1 MLSKEVNEMTLA
13 LMNQEKARFNQ
24 MMIDAMHEKDEKKY
38 MEAMDGLCNV
48 IEQNVLEKAREIA
61 DTHDQQ
67 VLASRGVRQLTSKE
81 KKYYEKLIEAFRSDN
96 PKQALT
102 NPELVMPETVVD
114 SVFEDLQTQHPLLSH
129 LSFTNTRGAIKF
141 LFSTND
147 FQKAVWGKLCAEIT
161 EEIEASF
168 TEIDMTLM
176 KLSAFIPVC
185 EAMLDLGPVWLDSYV
200 RQILYEALANGL
212 EDGIINN
219 LNTTTGPVGMIADMT
234 TGSGG
239 VGTATFTAKTAT
251 SITDLQPATLG
262 AQLAKLAVDAAGKAR
277 AIRDVILIVNPTD
290 YLTKVFPATTVMGG
304 DGTYRNDVLAY
315 PMTVIQSAAV
325 ASGKAVLGLGYKYF
339 MGIGMDS
346 RAGRIEY
353 SDEFKWL
360 DDERVYKIKLYA
372 NGMPMDNNAFQY
384 LDISGLKP
392 AAVRVTIE
400 NDEAITTTVEGTVTT
415 QAAS

>member
-1 MLSKEVNEMTLA
+1 MTLA
-13 LMNQEKARFNQ
+13 LMNNDRAKLNQ
-24 MMIDAMHEKDEKKY
+24 MMIDAMHEQNADKYTEAFNGICELIEKD
-38 MEAMDGLCNV
+38 
-48 IEQNVLEKAREIA
+48 VLEKAQELA
-61 DTHDQQ
+61 GVHDQQ

-81 KKYYEKLIEAFRSDN
+81 KKYYEKLIEAFKSEN

-102 NPELVMPETVVD
+102 DPEIVMPETVLD
-114 SVFEDLQTQHPLLSH
+114 AVFDDLQTEHPLLSH
-129 LSFTNTRGAIKF
+129 ISFTNTRGAIKF

-147 FQKAVWGKLCAEIT
+147 FQKAVWGKLCAKIT

-168 TEIDMTLM
+168 SEIDMTLM

-219 LNTTTGPVGMIADMT
+219 LNTTTGPVGMIANMT

-239 VGTATFTAKTAT
+239 VGAATFTAKTAT
-251 SITDLQPATLG
+251 PITDLQPATLG
-262 AQLAKLAVDAAGKAR
+262 AQLAKLAVDAAGKSR

-290 YLTKVFPATTVMGG
+290 YFTKVFPATTVMNGAG
-304 DGTYRNDVLAY
+304 VYVNNVLPY
-315 PMTVIQSAAV
+315 PMTIIQSAAV
-325 ASGKAVLGLGYKYF
+325 ATGKAVLGLGYKYF

-392 AAVRVTIE
+392 ATVRVTIE
-400 NDEAITTTVEGTVTT
+400 NEDPITTTVEGTVTT
-415 QAAS
+415 QAAA

>member
-1 MLSKEVNEMTLA
+1 MTLA
-13 LMNQEKARFNQ
+13 LINNDRAKLNQ
-24 MMIDAMHEKDEKKY
+24 MMIDAMHEQDADKYTEAFNGICELIEKD
-38 MEAMDGLCNV
+38 
-48 IEQNVLEKAREIA
+48 VLEKAQELA
-61 DTHDQQ
+61 GVHDQQ

-81 KKYYEKLIEAFRSDN
+81 KKYYEKLIEAFKSEN

-102 NPELVMPETVVD
+102 DPEIVMPETVLD
-114 SVFEDLQTQHPLLSH
+114 AVFDDLQTEHPLLSH
-129 LSFTNTRGAIKF
+129 ISFTNTRGAIKF

-168 TEIDMTLM
+168 SEIDMTLM

-219 LNTTTGPVGMIADMT
+219 LNTTTGPVGMIANMT

-239 VGTATFTAKTAT
+239 VGAATFTAKTAT
-251 SITDLQPATLG
+251 PITDLQPATLG
-262 AQLAKLAVDAAGKAR
+262 AQLAKLAVDAAGKSR

-290 YLTKVFPATTVMGG
+290 YFTKVFPATTVMNGAG
-304 DGTYRNDVLAY
+304 VYVNNVLPY
-315 PMTVIQSAAV
+315 PMTIIQSAAV
-325 ASGKAVLGLGYKYF
+325 ATGKAVLGLGYKYF

-392 AAVRVTIE
+392 ATVRVTIE
-400 NDEAITTTVEGTVTT
+400 NEDPITTTVEGTVTT
-415 QAAS
+415 QAAA

>member
-1 MLSKEVNEMTLA
+1 MPLA
-13 LMNQEKARFNQ
+13 LMNNDRAKLNQ
-24 MMIDAMHEKDEKKY
+24 MMIDAMHEQDAVKYTEAFNGICELIEKD
-38 MEAMDGLCNV
+38 
-48 IEQNVLEKAREIA
+48 VLEKAQELA
-61 DTHDQQ
+61 GVHDQQ

-81 KKYYEKLIEAFRSDN
+81 KKYYEKLIDAFKSEN

-102 NPELVMPETVVD
+102 DPEIVMPETVLD
-114 SVFEDLQTQHPLLSH
+114 AVFDDLQTEHPLLSH
-129 LSFTNTRGAIKF
+129 ISFTNTRGAIKF

-168 TEIDMTLM
+168 SEIDMTLM

-239 VGTATFTAKTAT
+239 VGAATFTAKSAT
-251 SITDLQPATLG
+251 PITDLQPATLG

-290 YLTKVFPATTVMGG
+290 YFTKVFPATTVMNGAG
-304 DGTYRNDVLAY
+304 VYVNNVLPY
-315 PMTVIQSAAV
+315 PMTIIQSAAV
-325 ASGKAVLGLGYKYF
+325 ATGKAVLGLGYKYF

-392 AAVRVTIE
+392 ATVRVTIE
-400 NDEAITTTVEGTVTT
+400 NEEPITTTVEGTVTT
-415 QAAS
+415 QAAA

>member
-1 MLSKEVNEMTLA
+1 MTLA
-13 LMNQEKARFNQ
+13 LINNDRAKLNQ
-24 MMIDAMHEKDEKKY
+24 MMIDAMHEQNADKYTEAFNGICELIEKDVLKKAQ
-38 MEAMDGLCNV
+38 ELAGV
-48 IEQNVLEKAREIA
+48 
-61 DTHDQQ
+61 HDQQ

-81 KKYYEKLIEAFRSDN
+81 KKYYEKLIDAFKSEN

-102 NPELVMPETVVD
+102 NPEIVMPETVLD
-114 SVFEDLQTQHPLLSH
+114 AVFDDLQTEHPLLSH

-147 FQKAVWGKLCAEIT
+147 FQKAIWGKLCAEIT

-168 TEIDMTLM
+168 SEIDMTLM

-239 VGTATFTAKTAT
+239 VGAATFTAKTAT
-251 SITDLQPATLG
+251 PITDLQPATLG
-262 AQLAKLAVDAAGKAR
+262 AQLAKLAVDAAGKPR
-277 AIRDVILIVNPTD
+277 AIRDVILIVNPAD
-290 YLTKVFPATTVMGG
+290 YFTKVFPATTVMNGAG
-304 DGTYRNDVLAY
+304 VYVNNVLPY
-315 PMTVIQSAAV
+315 PMTIIQSAAV
-325 ASGKAVLGLGYKYF
+325 ATGKAVLGLGYKYF

-392 AAVRVTIE
+392 ATVRVTIE
-400 NDEAITTTVEGTVTT
+400 NEEPITTTVEGTVTT
-415 QAAS
+415 QAAA

>member
-1 MLSKEVNEMTLA
+1 MTLA
-13 LMNQEKARFNQ
+13 LMNNDRAKLNQ
-24 MMIDAMHEKDEKKY
+24 MMIDAMHEQNADQYTEAFNGICELIEKD
-38 MEAMDGLCNV
+38 
-48 IEQNVLEKAREIA
+48 VLEKAQELA
-61 DTHDQQ
+61 GVHDQQ

-81 KKYYEKLIEAFRSDN
+81 KKYYEKLIDAFKSEN

-102 NPELVMPETVVD
+102 NPEIVMPETVLD
-114 SVFEDLQTQHPLLSH
+114 AVFDDLQTEHPLLSH

-161 EEIEASF
+161 EEIESSF
-168 TEIDMTLM
+168 SEIDMTLM

-219 LNTTTGPVGMIADMT
+219 LNTTTGPVGMIANMT

-239 VGTATFTAKTAT
+239 VGAATFTAKTAT
-251 SITDLQPATLG
+251 PITDLQPATLG
-262 AQLAKLAVDAAGKAR
+262 AQLAKLAVDAAGKSR

-290 YLTKVFPATTVMGG
+290 YFTKVFPATTVMNGAG
-304 DGTYRNDVLAY
+304 VYVNNVLPY
-315 PMTVIQSAAV
+315 PMTIIQSAAV

-392 AAVRVTIE
+392 ATVRVTIE
-400 NDEAITTTVEGTVTT
+400 NDDPITTSVEGTVTT
-415 QAAS
+415 QAAA

>member
-1 MLSKEVNEMTLA
+1 MSLA
-13 LMNQEKARFNQ
+13 LMNNDRAKLNQ
-24 MMIDAMHEKDEKKY
+24 MMIDAMHEQNADKYTEAFNGICELIEKD
-38 MEAMDGLCNV
+38 
-48 IEQNVLEKAREIA
+48 VLEKAQELA
-61 DTHDQQ
+61 GVHDQQ
-67 VLASRGVRQLTSKE
+67 VLASRGVRQLTSAE
-81 KKYYEKLIEAFRSDN
+81 KKYYEKLIDAFKSEN

-102 NPELVMPETVVD
+102 NPEIVMPETVLD
-114 SVFEDLQTQHPLLSH
+114 AVFDDLQTEHPLLSH
-129 LSFTNTRGAIKF
+129 ISFTNTRGAIKF
-141 LFSTND
+141 LFSKND

-168 TEIDMTLM
+168 SEIDMTLM

-239 VGTATFTAKTAT
+239 VGAATFTAKTAT

-262 AQLAKLAVDAAGKAR
+262 AQLAKLAVDAAGKSR
-277 AIRDVILIVNPTD
+277 AIRDVILIVNPAD
-290 YLTKVFPATTVMGG
+290 YFTKVFPATTVMNGAG
-304 DGTYRNDVLAY
+304 VYVNNVLPY
-315 PMTVIQSAAV
+315 PMTIIQSAAV
-325 ASGKAVLGLGYKYF
+325 ATGKAVLGLGYKYF

-392 AAVRVTIE
+392 ATVRVTIE
-400 NDEAITTTVEGTVTT
+400 NEEPITTTVEGTVTT
-415 QAAS
+415 QAAA

>member
-1 MLSKEVNEMTLA
+1 MTLA
-13 LMNQEKARFNQ
+13 LLNNDRAKLNQ
-24 MMIDAMHEKDEKKY
+24 MMIDAMHEQNADKYTEAFNGICELIEKD
-38 MEAMDGLCNV
+38 
-48 IEQNVLEKAREIA
+48 VLEKAQELA
-61 DTHDQQ
+61 GVHDQQ

-81 KKYYEKLIEAFRSDN
+81 KKYYEKLIEAFKSEN

-102 NPELVMPETVVD
+102 DPEIVMPETVLD
-114 SVFEDLQTQHPLLSH
+114 AVFDDLQTQHPLLSH
-129 LSFTNTRGAIKF
+129 ISFTNTRGAIKF

-168 TEIDMTLM
+168 SEIDMTLM

-219 LNTTTGPVGMIADMT
+219 LNTTTGPVGMIANMT

-239 VGTATFTAKTAT
+239 VGAATFTAKTAT
-251 SITDLQPATLG
+251 PITDLQPATLG
-262 AQLAKLAVDAAGKAR
+262 AQLAKLAVDAAGKSR

-290 YLTKVFPATTVMGG
+290 YFTKVFPATTVMNGAG
-304 DGTYRNDVLAY
+304 VYVNNVLPY
-315 PMTVIQSAAV
+315 PMTIIQSAAV
-325 ASGKAVLGLGYKYF
+325 ATGKAVLGLGYKYF

-392 AAVRVTIE
+392 ATVRVTIE
-400 NDEAITTTVEGTVTT
+400 NEEPITTTVEGTVTT
-415 QAAS
+415 QAAA

>member
-1 MLSKEVNEMTLA
+1 MTLA
-13 LMNQEKARFNQ
+13 LINNDRAKLNQ
-24 MMIDAMHEKDEKKY
+24 MMIDAMHEQNADKYTEAFNGICELIEKD
-38 MEAMDGLCNV
+38 
-48 IEQNVLEKAREIA
+48 VLEKAQELA
-61 DTHDQQ
+61 GVHDQQ
-67 VLASRGVRQLTSKE
+67 VLASRGVRQLTSAE
-81 KKYYEKLIEAFRSDN
+81 KKYYEKLIDAFKSEN

-102 NPELVMPETVVD
+102 NPEIVMPETVLD
-114 SVFEDLQTQHPLLSH
+114 AVFDDLQTEHPLLSH

-168 TEIDMTLM
+168 SEIDMTLM

-219 LNTTTGPVGMIADMT
+219 LNTTTGPVGMIANMT

-239 VGTATFTAKTAT
+239 VGAATFTAKTAT
-251 SITDLQPATLG
+251 PITDLQPATLG
-262 AQLAKLAVDAAGKAR
+262 AQLAKLAVDAAGKPR
-277 AIRDVILIVNPTD
+277 AIRDVILIVNPAD
-290 YLTKVFPATTVMGG
+290 YFTKVFPATTVMNGAG
-304 DGTYRNDVLAY
+304 VYVNNVLPY
-315 PMTVIQSAAV
+315 PMTIIQSAAV
-325 ASGKAVLGLGYKYF
+325 ATGKAVLGLGYKYF

-392 AAVRVTIE
+392 ATVRVTIE
-400 NDEAITTTVEGTVTT
+400 NEEPITTTVEGTVTT
-415 QAAS
+415 QAAA

>member
-1 MLSKEVNEMTLA
+1 MTLA
-13 LMNQEKARFNQ
+13 LLNNDRAKLNQ
-24 MMIDAMHEKDEKKY
+24 MMIDAMHEQDADKYTEAFNGICELIEKD
-38 MEAMDGLCNV
+38 
-48 IEQNVLEKAREIA
+48 VLEKAQELA
-61 DTHDQQ
+61 GVHDQQ
-67 VLASRGVRQLTSKE
+67 VLASRGVRQLTSTE
-81 KKYYEKLIEAFRSDN
+81 KKYYEKLIDAFKSEN

-102 NPELVMPETVVD
+102 NPEIVMPETVLD
-114 SVFEDLQTQHPLLSH
+114 AVFDDLQTEHPLLSH

-168 TEIDMTLM
+168 SEIDMTLM

-239 VGTATFTAKTAT
+239 VGAATFTAKTAT
-251 SITDLQPATLG
+251 PITDLQPATLG

-290 YLTKVFPATTVMGG
+290 YFTKVFPATTVMNGAG
-304 DGTYRNDVLAY
+304 VYVNNVLPY
-315 PMTVIQSAAV
+315 PMTIIQSAAV
-325 ASGKAVLGLGYKYF
+325 ATGKAVLGLGYKYF

-392 AAVRVTIE
+392 ATVRVTIE
-400 NDEAITTTVEGTVTT
+400 NEEPITTTVEGTVTT
-415 QAAS
+415 QAAA

>member
-1 MLSKEVNEMTLA
+1 MTLA
-13 LMNQEKARFNQ
+13 LLNNDRAKLNQ
-24 MMIDAMHEKDEKKY
+24 MMIDAMHEQNADKYTEAFNGICELIEKD
-38 MEAMDGLCNV
+38 
-48 IEQNVLEKAREIA
+48 VLEKAQELA
-61 DTHDQQ
+61 GVHDQQ

-81 KKYYEKLIEAFRSDN
+81 KKYYEKLIDAFKSEN

-102 NPELVMPETVVD
+102 NPEIVMPETVLD
-114 SVFEDLQTQHPLLSH
+114 AVFDDLQTEHPLLSH
-129 LSFTNTRGAIKF
+129 ISFTNTRGAIKF
-141 LFSTND
+141 LFSKND

-161 EEIEASF
+161 KEIEASF
-168 TEIDMTLM
+168 SEIDMTLM

-239 VGTATFTAKTAT
+239 VGAATFTAKTAT
-251 SITDLQPATLG
+251 PITDLQPATLG

-290 YLTKVFPATTVMGG
+290 YFTKVFPATTVMNGAG
-304 DGTYRNDVLAY
+304 VYVNNVLPY
-315 PMTVIQSAAV
+315 PMTIIQSSAV
-325 ASGKAVLGLGYKYF
+325 ATGKAVLGLGYKYF

-392 AAVRVTIE
+392 ATVRVTIE
-400 NDEAITTTVEGTVTT
+400 NEEPITTTVEGTVTT
-415 QAAS
+415 QAAA

>member
-1 MLSKEVNEMTLA
+1 MPLA
-13 LMNQEKARFNQ
+13 LMNNDRAKLNQ
-24 MMIDAMHEKDEKKY
+24 MMIDAMHEQNADKYTEAFNGICELIEKD
-38 MEAMDGLCNV
+38 
-48 IEQNVLEKAREIA
+48 VLEKAQELA
-61 DTHDQQ
+61 GVHDQQ

-81 KKYYEKLIEAFRSDN
+81 KKYYEKLIEAFKSEN

-102 NPELVMPETVVD
+102 DPEIVMPETVLD
-114 SVFEDLQTQHPLLSH
+114 AVFDDLQTEHPLLSH
-129 LSFTNTRGAIKF
+129 ISFTNTRGAIKF
-141 LFSTND
+141 LFSKND

-161 EEIEASF
+161 KEIEASF
-168 TEIDMTLM
+168 SEIDMTLM

-239 VGTATFTAKTAT
+239 VGAATFTAKTAT
-251 SITDLQPATLG
+251 PITDLQPATLG
-262 AQLAKLAVDAAGKAR
+262 AQLAKLAVDAAGKSR
-277 AIRDVILIVNPTD
+277 AIRDVILIVNPAD
-290 YLTKVFPATTVMGG
+290 YFTKVFPATTVMNGAG
-304 DGTYRNDVLAY
+304 VYVNNVLPY
-315 PMTVIQSAAV
+315 PMTIIQSAAV
-325 ASGKAVLGLGYKYF
+325 ATGKAVLGLGYKYF

-392 AAVRVTIE
+392 ATVRVTIE
-400 NDEAITTTVEGTVTT
+400 NEEPITTTVEGTVTT
-415 QAAS
+415 QTAGAGG

>member
-1 MLSKEVNEMTLA
+1 MTLA
-13 LMNQEKARFNQ
+13 LLNNDRAKLNQ
-24 MMIDAMHEKDEKKY
+24 MMIDAMHEQDADKYTEAFNGICELIEKD
-38 MEAMDGLCNV
+38 
-48 IEQNVLEKAREIA
+48 VLEKAQELA
-61 DTHDQQ
+61 GVHDQQ
-67 VLASRGVRQLTSKE
+67 VLASRGVRQLTSAE
-81 KKYYEKLIEAFRSDN
+81 KKYYEKLIDAFKSDN

-102 NPELVMPETVVD
+102 NPEIVMPETVLD
-114 SVFEDLQTQHPLLSH
+114 AVFDDLQTEHPLLSH
-129 LSFTNTRGAIKF
+129 ISFTNTRGAIKF
-141 LFSTND
+141 LFSKND

-161 EEIEASF
+161 EEIEACFS
-168 TEIDMTLM
+168 EIDMTLM

-219 LNTTTGPVGMIADMT
+219 LNTTTGPVGMIANMT

-239 VGTATFTAKTAT
+239 VGAATFTAKTAT
-251 SITDLQPATLG
+251 PITDLQPATLG
-262 AQLAKLAVDAAGKAR
+262 AQLAKLAVDAAGKSR

-290 YLTKVFPATTVMGG
+290 YFTKVFPATTVMNGAG
-304 DGTYRNDVLAY
+304 VYVNNVLPY
-315 PMTVIQSAAV
+315 PMTIIQSAAV
-325 ASGKAVLGLGYKYF
+325 ATGKAVLGLGYKYF

-400 NDEAITTTVEGTVTT
+400 NEEPITTTVEGTVTT
-415 QAAS
+415 QAAA

>member
-1 MLSKEVNEMTLA
+1 MPLA
-13 LMNQEKARFNQ
+13 LMNNDRAKLNQ
-24 MMIDAMHEKDEKKY
+24 MMIDAMHEQDADKYTEAFNGICELIEKD
-38 MEAMDGLCNV
+38 
-48 IEQNVLEKAREIA
+48 VLEKAQELA
-61 DTHDQQ
+61 GVHDQQ
-67 VLASRGVRQLTSKE
+67 VLASRGVRQLTSAE
-81 KKYYEKLIEAFRSDN
+81 KKYYEKLIDAFKSEN

-102 NPELVMPETVVD
+102 NPEIVMPETVLD
-114 SVFEDLQTQHPLLSH
+114 AVFDDLQTEHPLLSH

-168 TEIDMTLM
+168 SEIDMTLM

-239 VGTATFTAKTAT
+239 VGAATFTAKTAT
-251 SITDLQPATLG
+251 PITDLQPATLG

-290 YLTKVFPATTVMGG
+290 YFTKVFPATTVMNGAG
-304 DGTYRNDVLAY
+304 VYVNNVLPY
-315 PMTVIQSAAV
+315 PMTIIQSAAV
-325 ASGKAVLGLGYKYF
+325 ATGKAVLGLGYKYF

-392 AAVRVTIE
+392 ATVRVTIE
-400 NDEAITTTVEGTVTT
+400 NEEPITTTVEGTVTT
-415 QAAS
+415 QAAA

>member
-1 MLSKEVNEMTLA
+1 MPLA
-13 LMNQEKARFNQ
+13 LMNNDRAKLNQ
-24 MMIDAMHEKDEKKY
+24 MMIDAMHEQNADKYTEAFNGICELIEKD
-38 MEAMDGLCNV
+38 
-48 IEQNVLEKAREIA
+48 VLEKARELA
-61 DTHDQQ
+61 GVQDQQ

-81 KKYYEKLIEAFRSDN
+81 KKYYEKLIEAFKSEN

-102 NPELVMPETVVD
+102 DPEIVMPETVLD
-114 SVFEDLQTQHPLLSH
+114 AVFDDLQTEHPLLSH

-168 TEIDMTLM
+168 SEIDMTLM

-239 VGTATFTAKTAT
+239 VGAATFTAKTAT
-251 SITDLQPATLG
+251 PITDLQPATLG

-277 AIRDVILIVNPTD
+277 AIRDVILIVNPAD
-290 YLTKVFPATTVMGG
+290 YFTKVFPATTVMNGAG
-304 DGTYRNDVLAY
+304 VYVNNVLPY
-315 PMTVIQSAAV
+315 PMTIIQSAAV
-325 ASGKAVLGLGYKYF
+325 ATGKAVLGLGYKYF

-384 LDISGLKP
+384 LAISGLKP
-392 AAVRVTIE
+392 ATVRVTIE
-400 NDEAITTTVEGTVTT
+400 NEEPITTTVEGTVTT
-415 QAAS
+415 QAAA

>member
-1 MLSKEVNEMTLA
+1 MTLA
-13 LMNQEKARFNQ
+13 LMNNDRAKLNQ
-24 MMIDAMHEKDEKKY
+24 MMIDAMHEQDADKYTEAFNGICELIEKD
-38 MEAMDGLCNV
+38 
-48 IEQNVLEKAREIA
+48 VLEKAQELA
-61 DTHDQQ
+61 GVHDQQ

-81 KKYYEKLIEAFRSDN
+81 KKYYEKLIDAFKSEN

-102 NPELVMPETVVD
+102 DPEIVMPETVLD
-114 SVFEDLQTQHPLLSH
+114 AVFDDLQTEHPLLSH
-129 LSFTNTRGAIKF
+129 ISFTNTRGAIKF
-141 LFSTND
+141 LFSKND

-168 TEIDMTLM
+168 SEIDMTLM

-239 VGTATFTAKTAT
+239 VGAATFTAKSAT
-251 SITDLQPATLG
+251 PITDLQPATLG
-262 AQLAKLAVDAAGKAR
+262 AQLAKLAVDAAGKSR

-290 YLTKVFPATTVMGG
+290 YFTKVFPATTVMNGAG
-304 DGTYRNDVLAY
+304 VYVNNVLPY
-315 PMTVIQSAAV
+315 PMTIIQSAAV
-325 ASGKAVLGLGYKYF
+325 ATGKAVLGLGYKYF

-353 SDEFKWL
+353 SDEFHWL

-392 AAVRVTIE
+392 ATVRVTIE
-400 NDEAITTTVEGTVTT
+400 NEEPITTTVEGTVTT
-415 QAAS
+415 QAAA

>member
-1 MLSKEVNEMTLA
+1 MPLA
-13 LMNQEKARFNQ
+13 LMNNDRAKLNQ
-24 MMIDAMHEKDEKKY
+24 MMIDAMHEQNADKYTEAFNGICELIEKD
-38 MEAMDGLCNV
+38 
-48 IEQNVLEKAREIA
+48 VLEKAQELA
-61 DTHDQQ
+61 GVHDQQ
-67 VLASRGVRQLTSKE
+67 VLASRGVRQLTSTE
-81 KKYYEKLIEAFRSDN
+81 KKYYEKLIDAFKSEN

-102 NPELVMPETVVD
+102 NPEIVMPETVLD
-114 SVFEDLQTQHPLLSH
+114 AVFDDLQTQHPLLSH
-129 LSFTNTRGAIKF
+129 ISFTNTRGAIKF
-141 LFSTND
+141 LFSMND
-147 FQKAVWGKLCAEIT
+147 FQKAVWGKLCAKIT

-168 TEIDMTLM
+168 SEIDMTLM

-219 LNTTTGPVGMIADMT
+219 LNTTTGPVGMIANMT

-239 VGTATFTAKTAT
+239 VGAATFTAKTAT
-251 SITDLQPATLG
+251 PITDLQPATLG

-290 YLTKVFPATTVMGG
+290 YFTKVFPATTVMNGAG
-304 DGTYRNDVLAY
+304 VYVNNVLPY
-315 PMTVIQSAAV
+315 PMTIIQSAAV

-339 MGIGMDS
+339 MGIGMDP

-384 LDISGLKP
+384 LDISSLKP
-392 AAVRVTIE
+392 ATVRVTIE
-400 NDEAITTTVEGTVTT
+400 NDDPITTSVEGTVTT
-415 QAAS
+415 QAAA

>member
-1 MLSKEVNEMTLA
+1 MTLA
-13 LMNQEKARFNQ
+13 LMNNDRAKLNQ
-24 MMIDAMHEKDEKKY
+24 MMIDAMHEQDADKYTEAFNGICELIEKD
-38 MEAMDGLCNV
+38 
-48 IEQNVLEKAREIA
+48 VLEKAQELA
-61 DTHDQQ
+61 GVHDQQ

-81 KKYYEKLIEAFRSDN
+81 KKYYEKLIEAFKSEN

-102 NPELVMPETVVD
+102 DPEIVMPETVLD
-114 SVFEDLQTQHPLLSH
+114 AVFDDLQTEHPLLSH
-129 LSFTNTRGAIKF
+129 ISFTNTRGAIKF
-141 LFSTND
+141 LFSKND

-161 EEIEASF
+161 KEIEASF
-168 TEIDMTLM
+168 SEIDMTLM

-239 VGTATFTAKTAT
+239 VGAATFTAKTAT
-251 SITDLQPATLG
+251 PITDLQPATLG

-290 YLTKVFPATTVMGG
+290 YFTKVFPATTVMNGAG
-304 DGTYRNDVLAY
+304 VYVNNVLPY
-315 PMTVIQSAAV
+315 PMTIIQSAAV
-325 ASGKAVLGLGYKYF
+325 ATGKAVLGLGYKYF

-400 NDEAITTTVEGTVTT
+400 NEEPITTTVEGTVTT
-415 QAAS
+415 QAAA

>member
-1 MLSKEVNEMTLA
+1 MTLA
-13 LMNQEKARFNQ
+13 LMNNDRAKLNQ
-24 MMIDAMHEKDEKKY
+24 MMIDAMHEQNADKYTEAFNGICELIEKD
-38 MEAMDGLCNV
+38 
-48 IEQNVLEKAREIA
+48 VLEKAQEL
-61 DTHDQQ
+61 TGVHDQQ

-81 KKYYEKLIEAFRSDN
+81 KKYYEKLINAFKSEN

-102 NPELVMPETVVD
+102 DPEIVMPETVLD
-114 SVFEDLQTQHPLLSH
+114 AVFDDLQTEHPLLSH

-147 FQKAVWGKLCAEIT
+147 FQKAVWGKLCAKIT

-168 TEIDMTLM
+168 SEIDMTLM

-219 LNTTTGPVGMIADMT
+219 LNTTTGPVGMIANMT

-239 VGTATFTAKTAT
+239 VGAATFTAKTAT
-251 SITDLQPATLG
+251 PITDLQPATLG

-290 YLTKVFPATTVMGG
+290 YFTKVFPATTVMN
-304 DGTYRNDVLAY
+304 GTGVYVNNVLPY
-315 PMTVIQSAAV
+315 PMTIIQSAAV
-325 ASGKAVLGLGYKYF
+325 ATGKAVLGLGYKYF

-392 AAVRVTIE
+392 AVVRVTIE
-400 NDEAITTTVEGTVTT
+400 NEDPITTTVEGTVTT
-415 QAAS
+415 QAAA